1 LQLIN
6 YISLMEIVSL
16 PVLSRS
22 RLITT
27 NLFDFIH
34 DFECQTNNND
44 VVKSTRHEVRY
55 ETGITVAQSFKVW
68 MTK

>member
-1 LQLIN
+1 
-6 YISLMEIVSL
+6 MEKVSL

-34 DFECQTNNND
+34 DFERQND
-44 VVKSTRHEVRY
+44 VAKSTRHEVRY